1 MNFAALSAFAEEFIA
16 LRQAVARRDP
26 YQNGQD
32 RRGLKY
38 REKLLRSF
46 IAYWHQQGDPW
57 PIRSSVLLDWVAVG
71 SDRQHP
77 YRDQRRFYVARAFL
91 LQVRVFEPATEIP
104 DNIFKPLYSRRV
116 PHLFCDQD
124 IVSLLDAVAQ
134 VRASDDMRPLTF
146 STLLGLLASTGLRIG
161 EAIKLTAEDV
171 RLDANPPHLLIHESK
186 FGKSRYVVLH
196 PSTAEHLRI
205 YLDKRR
211 EILRGRQVQPFF
223 INRKGGRLDYNSQR
237 LAFVRLLRLA
247 GIEATPGQRG
257 PSLHSFRHT
266 FAVKRLTLW
275 HREKKDVQQ
284 LLPHL
289 AVYLGHLGPE
299 NTYWYV
305 SSTPELL
312 LEASARFE
320 SQHTG
325 GEVSR

>member
-1 MNFAALSAFAEEFIA
+1 
-16 LRQAVARRDP
+16 
-26 YQNGQD
+26 
-32 RRGLKY
+32 
-38 REKLLRSF
+38 
-46 IAYWHQQGDPW
+46 
-57 PIRSSVLLDWVAVG
+57 
-71 SDRQHP
+71 
-77 YRDQRRFYVARAFL
+77 
-91 LQVRVFEPATEIP
+91 
-104 DNIFKPLYSRRV
+104 
-116 PHLFCDQD
+116 
-124 IVSLLDAVAQ
+124 
-134 VRASDDMRPLTF
+134 MRPLTF

-161 EAIKLTAEDV
+161 ELINLTMEDA
-171 RLDANPPHLLIHESK
+171 RLDASPPHLLIHESK

-205 YLDKRR
+205 YRSKRT
-211 EILRGRQVQPFF
+211 ETLRGRQVQPFF

-247 GIEATPGQRG
+247 GIQAIPGQRG

-266 FAVKRLTLW
+266 FAVNRLTLW
-275 HREKKDVQQ
+275 HRERRDVQQ

-320 SQHTG
+320 RQHTG
-325 GEVSR
+325 EEVDR